1 MLRIDSN
8 IIWTIINLLILYF
21 FMMKFLFKP
30 VRNIINQ
37 RNEEINASFKDVEN
51 QKKQAIELKEQADK
65 QLQNMNQMYNEK
77 LAQAKAQASLEYEK
91 IIASANEK
99 SSEILENT
107 RKQTQ
112 EVAQAE
118 QAKAQAEIANMI
130 DKASKKITDQKSD
143 EKLYDD
149 FFKEMQ

>member
-8 IIWTIINLLILYF
+8 IIWIIINLLILYF

-65 QLQNMNQMYNEK
+65 QLQNMNQMYDEK

>member
-37 RNEEINASFKDVEN
+37 RNEEIDASFKDVEN
-51 QKKQAIELKEQADK
+51 QKKQAQQLKEQADL
-65 QLQNMNQMYNEK
+65 QLQNMNALCDEK
-77 LAQAKAQASLEYEK
+77 LANAKAQASQEYEK
-91 IIASANEK
+91 IIADANAK
-99 SSEILENT
+99 SNEILENT

-130 DKASKKITDQKSD
+130 DVASKKITDQKSD

-149 FFKEMQ
+149 FFKEME

>member
-51 QKKQAIELKEQADK
+51 QKKQAQQLKEQADQ
-65 QLQNMNQMYNEK
+65 QLQNMNVLCDEK
-77 LAQAKAQASLEYEK
+77 LASAKAHASQEYER
-91 IIASANEK
+91 IIADANAK
-99 SSEILENT
+99 SNEILENT

-112 EVAQAE
+112 EVAKAE

-130 DKASKKITDQKSD
+130 DVASKKITDQKSD

-149 FFKEMQ
+149 FFKEME

>member
-8 IIWTIINLLILYF
+8 IIWTILNLLILYF

-65 QLQNMNQMYNEK
+65 QLQNMNQMYDEK
-77 LAQAKAQASLEYEK
+77 LAQAKAQASQEYEK
-91 IIASANEK
+91 IIADANAK
-99 SSEILENT
+99 SNEILEST

-112 EVAQAE
+112 EVAKAE

-130 DKASKKITDQKSD
+130 DTASKKITDQKSD

-149 FFKEMQ
+149 FFKEME

>member
-51 QKKQAIELKEQADK
+51 QKSKLNNLK
-65 QLQNMNQMYNEK
+65 
-77 LAQAKAQASLEYEK
+77 
-91 IIASANEK
+91 
-99 SSEILENT
+99 
-107 RKQTQ
+107 
-112 EVAQAE
+112 
-118 QAKAQAEIANMI
+118 
-130 DKASKKITDQKSD
+130 SKPTNN
-143 EKLYDD
+143 
-149 FFKEMQ
+149 FKT

>member
-51 QKKQAIELKEQADK
+51 QKKQAQQLKEQADQ
-65 QLQNMNQMYNEK
+65 QLQNMNALCDEK
-77 LAQAKAQASLEYEK
+77 LASAKAQASQEYER
-91 IIASANEK
+91 IIADANAK
-99 SSEILENT
+99 SNEILENT

-130 DKASKKITDQKSD
+130 DAASKKITDQKSD

-149 FFKEMQ
+149 FFKEME

>member
-51 QKKQAIELKEQADK
+51 QKLQAQQLKDEADK
-65 QLQNMNQMYNEK
+65 QLQNMNALCDEK
-77 LAQAKAQASLEYEK
+77 LASAKAQASQEYEK
-91 IIASANEK
+91 IIADANEK
-99 SSEILENT
+99 SNEILENA

-112 EVAQAE
+112 DVMKAE
-118 QAKAQAEIANMI
+118 QDKAQAEIANMI
-130 DKASKKITDQKSD
+130 DMASKKITDQKSD

-149 FFKEMQ
+149 FFKEMK